1 VSSHDP
7 EEQASAPRPAVPES
21 PRAVDGALLPAAPSR
36 SLPDGVPPNADLLLP
51 YLAPYGAYVAIA
63 TLAAGLGREIDYS
76 IRILVT
82 GLLLAVLWK
91 RYQRI
96 VGPRPVQGSILV
108 GVGAGIVGVLLW
120 IALVLPF
127 QDAHA
132 GTPFTAP
139 AVALRIVAAT
149 LVVPFIEELLFR
161 GYLLGVVTQWQR
173 ARASGAADPLGVALD
188 RSSVREIE
196 PGAWTWLALIV
207 SSAAF
212 ALGHAP
218 AQWLA
223 ASAYGLLMAALWIAR
238 RDLVAPIAAHAT
250 TNLVLYLY
258 IYFSGS
264 WGLW

>member
-1 VSSHDP
+1 MAKLTFARLERHLFG
-7 EEQASAPRPAVPES
+7 AAGHPRGSGPAE
-21 PRAVDGALLPAAPSR
+21 A
-36 SLPDGVPPNADLLLP
+36 PPNADLLLP

-63 TLAAGLGREIDYS
+63 TLAASLGRVPDYS
-76 IRILVT
+76 LRILVT
-82 GLLLAVLWK
+82 GFLLVLLRK
-91 RYQRI
+91 RYQSI
-96 VGPRPVQGSILV
+96 VGPRPVLGSVL
-108 GVGAGIVGVLLW
+108 VGAGVGVVGVLVW

-127 QDAHA
+127 QDASA

-173 ARASGAADPLGVALD
+173 ARGSGSADPLGVALD
-188 RSSVREIE
+188 RSSVHEIE
-196 PGAWTWLALIV
+196 PGAWTRLAVVV
-207 SSAAF
+207 SSIAF

-218 AQWLA
+218 GQWLA
-223 ASAYGLLMAALWIAR
+223 ASAYGLLMAGLWIAR
-238 RDLVAPIAAHAT
+238 RDLTAPIAAHAT

>member
-1 VSSHDP
+1 VK
-7 EEQASAPRPAVPES
+7 SADGAAAAATGRGHRPA
-21 PRAVDGALLPAAPSR
+21 GAPS
-36 SLPDGVPPNADLLLP
+36 NADLLLP
-51 YLAPYGAYVAIA
+51 YFAPYAAYVAIA
-63 TLAAGLGREIDYS
+63 ALAAGFGRVPDYA

-82 GLLLAVLWK
+82 GFLLVFLWK
-91 RYQRI
+91 RYQRV
-96 VGPRPVQGSILV
+96 VGPRPVLGSVL
-108 GVGAGIVGVLLW
+108 VGAGVGVVGVLVW

-127 QDAHA
+127 QDASA

-139 AVALRIVAAT
+139 EAALRIVAAT

-161 GYLLGVVTQWQR
+161 GYLLGVVTQWQQ
-173 ARASGAADPLGVALD
+173 ARRSGVADPVGAALD
-188 RSSVREIE
+188 RTSVREIE
-196 PGAWTWLALIV
+196 PGAWTWIAVVV

-223 ASAYGLLMAALWIAR
+223 AVAYGLLMAALWIVR
-238 RDLVAPIAAHAT
+238 RDLVAPITAHAT

-258 IYFSGS
+258 IFFSGN